1 MKSSSDR
8 IITTHTGSLPRPA
21 SLTDRHDRQAVKAAI
36 QETVERQLA
45 AGVDVINDGEASK
58 ASYSTYVTE
67 RLSGFGGAPVAVRRW
82 GYEEF
87 PEYARKQ
94 WGEAASPVRSVTA
107 GNPSC
112 DGPVAYQ
119 GLSLV
124 TADIANLGAVAAA
137 APGAAELFLSAASP
151 GVIEMFMP
159 NRYYPG
165 TEDYLF
171 ALAEAMKAEYDA
183 IYQAGLVVRLDCPDL
198 ACDWARGDRRTVE
211 EFSRTVAQ
219 RLEALDYATRDIPGE
234 AMRLHLC
241 WGNYEGPHHTDIPL
255 ADIID
260 LVLKARPAA
269 VSFEGANPGTSTN
282 GRSSRRSSCRAGRS
296 WCPAC
301 WTRPRT
307 TSNILNWSPS
317 APAVTPI
324 SSAARTSWPDGLR
337 LRHLRQ
343 FYHRRAGDHL
353 GQARSSGDTRSK
365 PRDCVNRGR
374 RGSPAAGSR
383 WHWPGSRWQP
393 AAPAC
398 ARAA

>member
-1 MKSSSDR
+1 MKTSTER
-8 IITTHTGSLPRPA
+8 VLTTHTGSLPRPA
-21 SLTDRHDRQAVKAAI
+21 SLTDRHDRQAVKAAVR
-36 QETVERQLA
+36 ETVERQLT

-67 RLSGFGGAPVAVRRW
+67 RLSGFGGEPVAVRRW

-112 DGPVAYQ
+112 DGPVSYQ
-119 GLSLV
+119 DLSLV
-124 TADIANLGAVAAA
+124 AADIANLQAAA
-137 APGAAELFLSAASP
+137 ASAPGAAELFLSAASP

-183 IYQAGLVVRLDCPDL
+183 IYQAGLVLQLDCPDL
-198 ACDWARGDRRTVE
+198 ACDWARGDRRTIG
-211 EFSRTVAQ
+211 EFRMTVAQ
-219 RLEALDYATRDIPGE
+219 RLEALDHATRDIPGE

-269 VSFEGANPGTSTN
+269 VSFEGANP
-282 GRSSRRSSCRAGRS
+282 RHEHEWQIFEDLR
-296 WCPAC
+296 
-301 WTRPRT
+301 
-307 TSNILNWSPS
+307 L
-317 APAVTPI
+317 
-324 SSAARTSWPDGLR
+324 PDGKILVPGVLDSTTNYIEHPELVAQRICRYADLVGRQNVMAGTDCGFATFASLITVEPEITWAKLAAMAEGAR
-337 LRHLRQ
+337 L
-343 FYHRRAGDHL
+343 AS
-353 GQARSSGDTRSK
+353 ARLWG
-365 PRDCVNRGR
+365 
-374 RGSPAAGSR
+374 
-383 WHWPGSRWQP
+383 H
-393 AAPAC
+393 
-398 ARAA
+398 AR